1 MSRKAKFTPEEKEQ
15 AVIDYLEGNK
25 SRIQICGELCI
36 SSRTIQ
42 DWALIYNKHG
52 LAGFSKKMRNGSY
65 SKEFKMK
72 VVEEYVRGDGSS
84 IDLGIKYDISSG
96 LLRKWIRMY
105 NANRELKDYNPKQ
118 EVYMAEARRKQHWKN
133 GKKSLITVSIIIVT
147 IKILLQNLTFLIARF
162 IPG

>member
-42 DWALIYNKHG
+42 DWALIYSKHG

-105 NANRELKDYNPKQ
+105 NANR
-118 EVYMAEARRKQHWKN
+118 
-133 GKKSLITVSIIIVT
+133 
-147 IKILLQNLTFLIARF
+147 
-162 IPG
+162 

>member
-1 MSRKAKFTPEEKEQ
+1 
-15 AVIDYLEGNK
+15 
-25 SRIQICGELCI
+25 
-36 SSRTIQ
+36 
-42 DWALIYNKHG
+42 
-52 LAGFSKKMRNGSY
+52 
-65 SKEFKMK
+65 MK

-105 NANRELKDYNPKQ
+105 NANRELKDYNPKH
-118 EVYMAEARRKQHWKN
+118 EEKQHWKS

-147 IKILLQNLTFLIARF
+147 IKTLLQNLTFLIARF

>member
-25 SRIQICGELCI
+25 SRTQICGELCI
-36 SSRTIQ
+36 SSKTIQ
-42 DWALIYNKHG
+42 DWALIYNKHD

-65 SKEFKMK
+65 SKEFKMN

-84 IDLGIKYDISSG
+84 IDLEIKYDISSG

-118 EVYMAEARRKQHWKN
+118 EVYIAEARRK
-133 GKKSLITVSIIIVT
+133 TTEDVT
-147 IKILLQNLTFLIARF
+147 KQMPKWMN
-162 IPG
+162 

>member
-1 MSRKAKFTPEEKEQ
+1 MSRKAKFTPKEKEQ

-105 NANRELKDYNPKQ
+105 NANRELKDYNPKP
-118 EVYMAEARRKQHWKN
+118 EVYMAEATKKN
-133 GKKSLITVSIIIVT
+133 NIGRTER
-147 IKILLQNLTFLIARF
+147 NR
-162 IPG
+162 

>member
-25 SRIQICGELCI
+25 SRTQIYGELCI

-52 LAGFSKKMRNGSY
+52 LAGFSRKIRNGSY

-72 VVEEYVRGDGSS
+72 VVEEYIRGDGSS
-84 IDLGIKYDISSG
+84 IDLGIKYDIPSG
-96 LLRKWIRMY
+96 LLRSWIRMY
-105 NANRELKDYNPKQ
+105 NANRALKDYNPKQ
-118 EVYMAEARRKQHWKN
+118 EVYMVFFVKYFSL
-133 GKKSLITVSIIIVT
+133 KKASKFPVFIKGFSLLLAGNIYASLRISACSI
-147 IKILLQNLTFLIARF
+147 R
-162 IPG
+162 